1 MRTEKAMEGQQGK
14 CGEIRRLHIIYFLTH
29 LGRSE
34 HPHLIRV
41 HHLTR
46 TGVYLRDIK
55 RWLGDLRGKD
65 MAEAY
70 AWSYK
75 RRYKSGYVWQ
85 DLVDEDLITPLSDN
99 EYVLKGSEIISTP
112 VDGEKTDIINASS
125 YHYCTENKAVKTTI
139 MRVEDDVKAAHKQIS
154 SCKNSCSDPKISPQ
168 PTATT
173 TKTFS
178 EINED
183 SSLSSFC
190 SEKSSLTDELDSV
203 KQEND
208 NYQSS
213 ICNIKQDHNQE
224 EHSTTTKKLEIST
237 PLFNNNKVKKRSKT
251 NNELDDSMRA
261 AGSSS
266 FSSPSSSSQSVPLSA
281 KRKSFSGGASNVLK
295 SFITCRAVD
304 TNDTVLVTVKH
315 HGASG
320 GFQKSTGSV
329 KANPKPNNNNNNEKD
344 DQYVFTGGRRSFHT
358 CWKYQEF
365 EVQQPQNYNARRSC
379 DERSSTTTSSSKKDQ
394 QSEFSKQR
402 TIPSAYRPA
411 REPNCSQCGKA
422 FKPEKLH
429 SHMKSCRGMKT
440 LGNKSNANTSV
451 NKSTV
456 LYSHQGSSAT
466 SSYKESALAHF
477 LTSSS

>member
-1 MRTEKAMEGQQGK
+1 MLAMEGQLGK

-46 TGVYLRDIK
+46 TGVYLRDVK

-154 SCKNSCSDPKISPQ
+154 SCKNSCSPKISPQ

-208 NYQSS
+208 NYQLS

-224 EHSTTTKKLEIST
+224 QHSTTTKKLEIST
-237 PLFNNNKVKKRSKT
+237 PLFNNNKVKRSKN

-266 FSSPSSSSQSVPLSA
+266 FSSPSSSSKSVPLSA

-315 HGASG
+315 HGGCSG

-329 KANPKPNNNNNNEKD
+329 KGNTKPNNNNNNEKD

-379 DERSSTTTSSSKKDQ
+379 DERSSTTASSSKKDQQ

-402 TIPSAYRPA
+402 TIPSAYRAA